1 MSPLSRTCA
10 ILEESM
16 GVPFAPDDVLRLR
29 VPNSLMLM
37 QAVFAL
43 ESQLDVSVDLSALD
57 YSATVNDLVGT
68 FEAPTRD
75 VALIPAPTVALAP
88 TRDSALAPAPT
99 VALTPI
105 QTAYLLGSEPDLEL
119 GGQATFMYAE
129 ASYDCTAEA
138 LAAAA
143 RLVISRH
150 DVLTYGIDLDEG
162 VMTSGG
168 ADASA
173 CVVEG
178 APTSGLEAL
187 REEMIAQAKSSNDDG
202 PYVCV
207 RVCDAGLGRAKVL
220 AYFNMVVMDAG
231 SLYVF
236 FRELSSAVAGVPLP
250 ESMPYAEAARRAWAT
265 ADAEQRARDKEY
277 WCEKARSFPAA
288 PEPSAR
294 VMGTDAWGTTRF
306 SHVIEPDDARALEE
320 AAHRAQ
326 ASTSALIL
334 AACAAVVARW
344 RNDPAL
350 LCNVTVSKRTALD
363 QARPVLG
370 DFTSS
375 MLVGIDV
382 SSSSTLS
389 DLASAI
395 SADLFEGLAHGSV
408 GGVEVM
414 ADLLRD
420 GADQQ
425 AATAPFVFTSYLGGA
440 AEGLGVA
447 LDRVYTQTAQ
457 VCLDMQAM
465 PAPDGGI
472 VLSWDVVPQ
481 YFPQAADMFARL
493 VEEIACVS
501 AGRDALP
508 LHDTQTERLAKAYN
522 RTDAAPS
529 DLTLLDL
536 VERAVSRSPE
546 KTAIVGRDRSYTY
559 RELWE
564 RAGRLAC
571 YLRAAGVRP
580 GGHVIVKFTKQ
591 PDDIV
596 AMVAALRAQA
606 AYIPVAAALPR
617 ARREAICALVPDA
630 VVVTTE
636 IARVEGGRCDVEA
649 GDRIDDAASRCAP
662 DDVAYLIFTSGSTGT
677 PKGVVISHR
686 GAVGTILDVNR
697 RYGVGADD
705 CLIGLSS
712 FGFDLSVYDVFGTF
726 AAGATL
732 ALVED
737 ERDADEIARVL
748 ADEHVT
754 LWNSAPAL
762 MELLLLRCD
771 GEGTFPLVRTIMLS
785 GDRIPA
791 SLPRRAQA
799 IFPSA
804 RLYSLGGA
812 TEASI
817 WSIQYP
823 LAQDSLEE
831 RIPYGYPLMNQGIHV
846 LGYDGVA
853 CPRGVPGDIW
863 ISGAGVAVG
872 YLGAPEATAR
882 AFRDLEGRGRCYRT
896 GDVGVFNHEGFVEFL
911 GREDR
916 QVKVD
921 GYRIELGEI
930 EAALARSGLVET
942 SCALTVDCAGKQA
955 LLCAYVPRASAD
967 RDAVRR
973 ALAERLPS
981 YMVPRR
987 LVAVETLP
995 VTANGKLDQKAL
1007 AALAATSCTPAAS
1020 PQPARPMCATADVE
1034 AVRTLFEKV
1043 LKRPVTDTSA
1053 SFFSLGG
1060 DSLGFQTLLRDIAR
1074 QRGCRL
1080 RFRDVIRNPSVEATA
1095 ALVAAACER
1104 TASEGAPVAPERPS
1118 CVQEAGTEG
1127 QRAFGDS
1134 PVTDSEADGPF
1145 PLTEMQMAYYV
1156 GRHEGFELSGV
1167 GEHFYIESI
1176 ARVDIERLERALSC
1190 VVRRHDMLRA
1200 VFTDDARQR
1209 VLPEVPDYRIAVR
1222 DLTQASADE
1231 IDAAILAVR
1240 DELSHQ
1246 CFDLG
1251 TWPLFSL
1258 SAFALPDGSYRLFFS
1273 VDMIIGDGASQ
1284 RIFMN
1289 DLTRAYE
1296 QGSLPPSPGSYRSY
1310 VIAARRAQVERD
1322 ALPPSTEIERLMG
1335 AFPLGNVLP
1344 TCGDL
1349 GSVTRMRRLS
1359 WLADAVTADALERRA
1374 QEVGVSLSTVLLFA
1388 YAAGLALFSRDGK
1401 AGVNVTT
1408 YNRDEDVA
1416 GASELFGDFTG
1427 VVLVDFDD
1435 ADEALTPQLLQERLL
1450 EQMGEGRSGVKL
1462 LAEIARRRAFAGHV
1476 LAPFVFTSLLFGKAR
1491 TVPTVLG
1498 EVQFALSQTPQVLID
1513 HQVMRVGDS
1522 LSIAWDFAEQVLD
1535 PALVTALFSQ
1545 FRAMLTS
1552 FAEGGALTAPVPAS
1566 TMRLV
1571 RDAWAAASP
1580 LAEADPRA
1588 SLPAEGA
1595 ALSSAED
1602 ALAAW
1607 VSAQLASEFSL
1618 AGEIALDDSLFD
1630 KGLDSL
1636 GFVRLVQMVQKKTHR
1651 QIPLAQALAAPSVR
1665 TLVHLAQAAHV
1676 ADEGSSLV
1684 LLREGSPERV
1694 VVMVHGGFGT
1704 VDVYRDLAV
1713 GMPEGV
1719 QVWGVQFEGFA
1730 KAWPQHLSID
1740 EIVSRYVAD
1749 LEHVLAPEARIAV
1762 VGWSLGGT
1770 LGHALATRLGE
1781 RCCGL
1786 ALLDSLAPG
1795 YFEEVGSLDLEG
1807 DRAVLASV
1815 GIDAPDART
1824 LPELWGGLTHDAEVV
1839 CRIARAFS
1847 QSLFEDVGVAAGH
1860 VRIVDLSSL
1869 RTLVAARNAYRPAL
1883 RSFTAP
1889 TLIVVPDD
1897 GEASNERDW
1906 DGYVGET
1913 ERVFVCGNHY
1923 SFVTGPDAT
1932 PTVEAVARFAAAA
1945 LAR

>member
-1 MSPLSRTCA
+1 
-10 ILEESM
+10 M

-57 YSATVNDLVGT
+57 YSATVCDLVDT
-68 FEAPTRD
+68 FEAPTRAAAP
-75 VALIPAPTVALAP
+75 ALMP
-88 TRDSALAPAPT
+88 TRGAAPAAAEPLS
-99 VALTPI
+99 LTPI

-150 DVLTYGIDLDEG
+150 DVLTYGVDLDEG
-162 VMTSGG
+162 VMTPGC
-168 ADASA
+168 ADASS

-178 APTSGLEAL
+178 APSSGLEAL
-187 REEMIAQAKSSNDDG
+187 RDEMIAQAKSSNDDG
-202 PYVCV
+202 PFVCV
-207 RVCDAGLGRAKVL
+207 RVCDAGLGRSKVL

-236 FRELSSAVAGVPLP
+236 FRELSSAVAGIPLP
-250 ESMPYAEAARRAWAT
+250 DPMPYAEAVRRAWTA
-265 ADAEQRARDKEY
+265 ADAEQRARDKAY
-277 WCEKARSFPAA
+277 WREKARLFPA
-288 PEPSAR
+288 PPGPPAR
-294 VMGTDAWGTTRF
+294 VMGTDAWGTIRY
-306 SHVIEPDDARALEE
+306 SHVIDPDDARALERV
-320 AAHRAQ
+320 AHEAQ
-326 ASTSALIL
+326 ASISALIL

-382 SSSSTLS
+382 SSAATLS
-389 DLASAI
+389 ELASTI
-395 SADLFEGLAHGSV
+395 GNDLFEGLAHGSV
-408 GGVEVM
+408 GGVEVLT
-414 ADLLRD
+414 DILRD

-440 AEGLGVA
+440 ADGLGVV

-465 PAPDGGI
+465 PAPEGGI
-472 VLSWDVVPQ
+472 VLSWDVVPE

-493 VEEIACVS
+493 VEEIACVA

-508 LHDTQTERLAKAYN
+508 LRDTQTERLARAYN
-522 RTDAAPS
+522 QTAEAPS

-546 KTAIVGRDRSYTY
+546 KTAVVGRDRSYTY

-564 RAGRLAC
+564 RAGRLAR
-571 YLRAAGVRP
+571 YLRTAGVRP
-580 GGHVIVKFTKQ
+580 GGHVIVEFTKR
-591 PDDIV
+591 PDDVV
-596 AMVAALRAQA
+596 AIVAALRAHA
-606 AYIPVAAALPR
+606 AYIPVSAALPR
-617 ARREAICALVPDA
+617 ARREAISALVPDA

-649 GDRIDDAASRCAP
+649 DDLSDDAGSRCAP

-712 FGFDLSVYDVFGTF
+712 FGFDLSVYDVFGAF

-737 ERDADEIARVL
+737 ERDADEIAHVL
-748 ADEHVT
+748 SDEHVT

-771 GEGTFPLVRTIMLS
+771 GEETFPLVRTIMLS

-791 SLPRRAQA
+791 SLPRRAA
-799 IFPSA
+799 ATFPSA
-804 RLYSLGGA
+804 RIYSLGGA

-823 LAQDSLEE
+823 LSEDSLEE

-882 AFRDLEGRGRCYRT
+882 AFRELEGRGRCYRT
-896 GDVGVFNHEGFVEFL
+896 GDVGVFNHEGFVEFV

-942 SCALTVDCAGKQA
+942 SCALTVECAGKQA

-987 LVAVETLP
+987 LVAVATLP

-1007 AALAATSCTPAAS
+1007 AALAAAS
-1020 PQPARPMCATADVE
+1020 PSPVTSPAPTHPTGAMAEVE
-1034 AVRTLFEKV
+1034 ALRALFEKV
-1043 LKRPVTDTSA
+1043 LKRPVADTSA

-1060 DSLGFQTLLRDIAR
+1060 DSLGFQALLRGIAR
-1074 QRGCRL
+1074 QTGCRL
-1080 RFRDVIRNPSVEATA
+1080 RFRDVIRNPSIEATA
-1095 ALVAAACER
+1095 ELVAVARERAAAEDAPAASCCQAAPGAQAAALECADVAER
-1104 TASEGAPVAPERPS
+1104 APASDDED
-1118 CVQEAGTEG
+1118 AGE
-1127 QRAFGDS
+1127 
-1134 PVTDSEADGPF
+1134 PF

-1176 ARVDIERLERALSC
+1176 ARVDIARLERALNC

-1231 IDAAILAVR
+1231 IDAATLVAR

-1296 QGSLPPSPGSYRSY
+1296 QGSLPPSPGSYRAY
-1310 VIAARRAQVERD
+1310 VIAARRAQAERD
-1322 ALPPSTEIERLMG
+1322 ALPPSAEIERLMG

-1344 TCGDL
+1344 ACGDL

-1359 WLADAVTADALERRA
+1359 WLVDAATADALERRV
-1374 QEVGVSLSTVLLFA
+1374 QEVGVSTSTVLLFA
-1388 YAAGLALFSRDGK
+1388 YAASLALFSRDGK
-1401 AGVNVTT
+1401 SGVNVTT

-1416 GASELFGDFTG
+1416 GSSELFGDFTG

-1435 ADEALTPQLLQERLL
+1435 ADEALTPSLLQERLL
-1450 EQMGEGRSGVKL
+1450 EQMAEGRSGVKL
-1462 LAEIARRRAFAGHV
+1462 LAEIARRRASVGHA
-1476 LAPFVFTSLLFGKAR
+1476 LAPFVFTSLLFGDAR
-1491 TVPTVLG
+1491 SAPTVLG
-1498 EVQFALSQTPQVLID
+1498 EVRFALSQTPQVLID

-1522 LSIAWDFAEQVLD
+1522 LSLAWDFAEQVLD
-1535 PALVTALFSQ
+1535 PALITALFSQ

-1552 FAEGGALTAPVPAS
+1552 FAEGGPLTAPVPAS

-1580 LAEADPRA
+1580 RVEATADVHLSA
-1588 SLPAEGA
+1588 AGD
-1595 ALSSAED
+1595 ALSSQEE

-1607 VSAQLASEFSL
+1607 VLAQLNSEFVL
-1618 AGEIALDDSLFD
+1618 ASAISLDDSLFD

-1636 GFVRLVQMVQKKTHR
+1636 GFVRLVQMVQKKTGR

-1665 TLVHLAQAAHV
+1665 TLVRLAQAAHV
-1676 ADEGSSLV
+1676 AEGGSSLV

-1749 LEHVLAPEARIAV
+1749 LERVLAPEADIVV

-1795 YFEEVGSLDLEG
+1795 YLEDVGSLDLEG

-1847 QSLFEDVGVAAGH
+1847 QSLFEDVGVAAGR
-1860 VRIVDLSSL
+1860 VRIADLSSL
-1869 RTLVAARNAYRPAL
+1869 RTLVAARNAYRPVAH
-1883 RSFTAP
+1883 SCTAP

-1906 DGYVGET
+1906 DCFVGET

-1932 PTVEAVARFAAAA
+1932 PTVDAVARFCADA